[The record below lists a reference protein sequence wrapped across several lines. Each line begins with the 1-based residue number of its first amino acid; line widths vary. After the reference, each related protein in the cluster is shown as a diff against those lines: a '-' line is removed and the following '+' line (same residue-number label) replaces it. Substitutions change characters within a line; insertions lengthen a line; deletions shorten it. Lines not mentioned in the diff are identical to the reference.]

1 MKRFVTAVTAATVAL
16 MLSSSAMA
24 GALETAMTPDI
35 ARMAGEINAA
45 TKRCGFKLRE
55 SERVFESLP
64 CRLTPGRTVRPGREA
79 AEDHQRRTQMT

>member
-45 TKRCGFKLRE
+45 TKRCGFKLASQSACSNPFRAAL
-55 SERVFESLP
+55 RPVGLFV
-64 CRLTPGRTVRPGREA
+64 PGVKRQKTTNGELR
-79 AEDHQRRTQMT
+79 